1 MDHPAQLTTVR
12 PWRSAALITGAI
24 ATVELVLLVVAAFI
38 IFAEPFADGVEK
50 VAAETVAKATAPPAA
65 PAANA
70 SGGRTTKPVDVAE
83 IPRRQTSVMVL
94 NGNGRTGAA
103 SEAASVVQALHYL
116 IAGTADAPRTDFSRS
131 LIMFRPGFR
140 GEAERLA
147 DDVRIKRVTPLDGMK
162 SNDLGGAHVVLIV
175 GQS

>member
-1 MDHPAQLTTVR
+1 MDHPAQLTTLR

-38 IFAEPFADGVEK
+38 IFAEPFADEVEK
-50 VAAETVAKATAPPAA
+50 VAAQTVAEATAPPAP
-65 PAANA
+65 PAAKA
-70 SGGRTTKPVDVAE
+70 GSGKAKEPVVFAE
-83 IPRRQTSVMVL
+83 LPRRQTSVMVL

-131 LIMFRPGFR
+131 LIMFRAGFR

-175 GQS
+175 GQA

>member
-1 MDHPAQLTTVR
+1 MDHPAQLTTIR

-38 IFAEPFADGVEK
+38 IFAEPFADEVEK
-50 VAAETVAKATAPPAA
+50 VAAETVAEATAPPAP
-65 PAANA
+65 PAAKA
-70 SGGRTTKPVDVAE
+70 KSKTKELAVVAE
-83 IPRRQTSVMVL
+83 LPRRQTSVMVL

-147 DDVRIKRVTPLDGMK
+147 DDVRIKRVTPLDGLK

>member
-1 MDHPAQLTTVR
+1 M
-12 PWRSAALITGAI
+12 ITKI
-24 ATVELVLLVVAAFI
+24 HLENFK
-38 IFAEPFADGVEK
+38 GVKE
-50 VAAETVAKATAPPAA
+50 
-65 PAANA
+65 
-70 SGGRTTKPVDVAE
+70 
-83 IPRRQTSVMVL
+83 RQTIELKPITLLFGPNSS
-94 NGNGRTGAA
+94 GKST
-103 SEAASVVQALHYL
+103 VVQALHYL

-162 SNDLGGAHVVLIV
+162 SNDLGGAHVLLIV